1 MKLFETVGDF
11 FALDIGTTAVRALEL
26 RGAPGSWS
34 LVRYGSAPVDMKVA
48 TSDSPEDRKRL
59 AEVISNLI
67 TQAGITTKNV
77 AVGIPSNKTF
87 VTIVD
92 LPDVSHAE
100 LASTIKYQAEQ
111 YIPMSLEEAKVDWSS
126 LGKSMREENKVE
138 VLLAS
143 VANKFSEDRLD
154 LIEGIGLN
162 VVAFEPDSIALVRSL
177 VPAGANPASGAL
189 IMDIGDFSTD
199 IVAVIGNTPRLVR
212 SLPTGMQTLIKA
224 TEQNLSIDSAQASQF
239 ILKFG
244 LYPDRLEGQIY
255 KALEGSLE
263 QFVAEVN
270 KTVKFFQT
278 RYPNVPIG
286 QCILSGYA
294 VSVPAFNEY
303 MTSKTSLPMVVGNP
317 WQQIHYST
325 DQEQNLLQLAP
336 KFAVAAG
343 LAQRSA

>member
-26 RGAPGSWS
+26 KGTPGSWS
-34 LVRYGSAPVDMKVA
+34 LVRYGSIPVDLKVSA
-48 TSDSPEDRKRL
+48 SDSPEDRKRL
-59 AEVISNLI
+59 ADAINTLIS
-67 TQAGITTKNV
+67 QAGITTKNV
-77 AVGIPSNKTF
+77 AVGIPSSKTF

-92 LPDVSHAE
+92 LPDVSQAE
-100 LASTIKYQAEQ
+100 LANTIKYQAEQ
-111 YIPMSLEEAKVDWSS
+111 YIPMSLDEAKVDWVS
-126 LGKSMREENKVE
+126 LGKSLRDEHKVE

-143 VANKFSEDRLD
+143 IANKFSEERLD

-162 VVAFEPDSIALVRSL
+162 VVAFEPDSIAMVRAL
-177 VPAGANPASGAL
+177 VPASSQTGAL
-189 IMDIGDFSTD
+189 VMDIGDFSTD

-212 SLPTGMQTLIKA
+212 TLPTGMQTLIKS
-224 TEQNLSIDSAQASQF
+224 TEQNLNIDANQASQF

-255 KALEGSLE
+255 KALEGTLE

-278 RYPNVPIG
+278 RYPSMPIS

-294 VSVPAFNEY
+294 VSIPAFNEY
-303 MTSKTSLPMVVGNP
+303 MTSKTSLPMIVGNP
-317 WQQIHYST
+317 WQQVHFGPEQS
-325 DQEQNLLQLAP
+325 QNLLQLAP
-336 KFAVAAG
+336 KFAVAVG
-343 LAQRSA
+343 LAERNA

>member
-26 RGAPGSWS
+26 KGGSGSWS

-59 AEVISNLI
+59 GEAI
-67 TQAGITTKNV
+67 TSLLSQAGITTKNV
-77 AVGIPSNKTF
+77 VVGIPSSKTF

-92 LPDVSHAE
+92 LPDMPHAE
-100 LASTIKYQAEQ
+100 LANTIKYQAEQ
-111 YIPMSLEEAKVDWSS
+111 YIPMSLEEVKIDWSP
-126 LGKSMREENKVE
+126 LGKSLRDDSKIE

-143 VANKFSEDRLD
+143 VANKFSEERLD
-154 LIEGIGLN
+154 LIEGLGLN

-177 VPAGANPASGAL
+177 VPAGSQGGAL

-199 IVAVIGNTPRLVR
+199 IVAVVDGMPRLVR
-212 SLPTGMQTLIKA
+212 TLPTGMQTLTKA
-224 TEQNLSIDSAQASQF
+224 VQQNLSIDQNQASQF

-255 KALEGSLE
+255 KALEGSLD
-263 QFVAEVN
+263 QFVSEVN

-278 RYPNVPIG
+278 RYPNVPIS

-294 VSVPAFNEY
+294 VSIPAFNEY
-303 MTSKTSLPMVVGNP
+303 MHSKTSLPMNVGNP
-317 WQQIHYST
+317 WQHVHYGA

-336 KFAVAAG
+336 KFAVVAG
-343 LAQRSA
+343 LAERNA